1 MRAGIRPDEFWD
13 LTPVEYNLILEG
25 YTETHKELTYR
36 DIRNAYYTGCFAQVE
51 EPTEFYDKIVGS
63 LFSESQ
69 SAEEMFSFLK
79 SIAKGGPQ
87 VDILDSHF
95 NIPLNLTPAFDVGI
109 FNYICKMEEE
119 TFEMYLPDVSLSVD
133 GVVLK
138 SDKGMYIIT
147 PGLVN
152 IKYKGQVYTIVM
164 IWAGT

>member
-1 MRAGIRPDEFWD
+1 MRAGVRPSEFWE
-13 LTPVEYNLILEG
+13 LTPAEYNLIVEG
-25 YTETHKELTYR
+25 YTETQKETMYR

-95 NIPLNLTPAFDVGI
+95 NIPLKLTPEFDVGI
-109 FNYICKMEEE
+109 FSYIYRMEEK
-119 TFEMYLPDVSLSVD
+119 TLNIYLPDVSLSVN

-138 SDKGMYIIT
+138 PDKGMYAIT

-152 IKYKGQVYTIVM
+152 IKYNGQVYTIVM